1 MLGVYLLIYV
11 PILLFVIAFLYET
24 LLSLLRL
31 MGKNERRTYVDSTWE
46 VTHTVLIFGVVM
58 MLMLFTRSIDTIAE
72 VLFWPA
78 FLAITFLMIRG
89 ATYIQIFYI
98 RKNTKRRNWVD
109 WTFMLS
115 HVGAALTLVWAVLG
129 FTMLAIGGTLQANT
143 QFVPAFTTGLIII
156 VAIITGP
163 IMYLYFLN
171 KNK

>member
-1 MLGVYLLIYV
+1 MLGVYLLIYI
-11 PILLFVIAFLYET
+11 PILLFVLAFLYET
-24 LLSLLRL
+24 LLSVLRL
-31 MGKNERRTYVDSTWE
+31 VGYSERRGYVDSTWE
-46 VTHTVLIFGVVM
+46 ITHTTLVFGVVM
-58 MLMLFTRSIDTIAE
+58 MLMLFTKNIDTIAS

-98 RKNTKRRNWVD
+98 RKNVKRRNWVD

-115 HVGAALTLVWAVLG
+115 HLGAALTLVWAVIAFTLLLLG
-129 FTMLAIGGTLQANT
+129 DTMQANT
-143 QFVPAFTTGLIII
+143 QFVPAFTTGLIVI